1 MYAISTDKAPRAIGT
16 YSQGASAG
24 RYVFTSGQIG
34 LDPVTREFVEGGAY
48 EQVVQAI
55 HNCAAV
61 LAAGQVGLAD
71 VVKTTVFV
79 TDIAYKDDVDRAFK
93 ELFPSPRPARSLV
106 EVSALPRNALVEV
119 ECIACR

>member
-1 MYAISTDKAPRAIGT
+1 MYAISTDKAPKPIGV

-34 LDPVTREFVEGGAY
+34 LDPATGEFVEGGAY
-48 EQVVQAI
+48 EQVVRAVR
-55 HNCAAV
+55 NCEAV
-61 LAAGQVGLAD
+61 LAAGQVTLAD

-79 TDIAYKDDVDRAFK
+79 TSLDYFDDVNRAFK
-93 ELFPSPRPARSLV
+93 ELFPSPRPARSVV